1 MHEIFVRYLD
11 SPIGIIEIVGNAKAI
26 TELNFVDEKR
36 KEALPSNAVLEAG
49 AKQLKEYLNRIRKEF
64 TVPLDLEGTEFQK
77 KVWQALQTVGYG
89 KMVSYKTIA
98 EAVGN
103 PKAVRAVGAANGKNP
118 IAIIVPCHR
127 IIGSDG
133 SLTGYGSGIW
143 RKEWLLHH
151 EGCRVYR

>member
-1 MHEIFVRYLD
+1 MRKQFIRYID
-11 SPIGIIEIVGNAKAI
+11 SPIGIIEIVGNANAV
-26 TELNFVDEKR
+26 TELNFVDERR
-36 KEALPSNAVLEAG
+36 KTALPSNTVVESG
-49 AKQLKEYLNRIRKEF
+49 VKQLKEYLDGVRKEF
-64 TVPLDLEGTEFQK
+64 TVPLDLEGTEFQRQ
-77 KVWQALQTVGYG
+77 VWQALQTVGYG

-143 RKEWLLHH
+143 RKEWLLRH
-151 EGCRVYR
+151 EGCMVYR